1 MLNIIYHILFSLFTI
16 YVLIE
21 SISYAM
27 FEIKKQQNTFGG
39 SCVIAFSVFCIIL
52 GNIVVWMN

>member
-1 MLNIIYHILFSLFTI
+1 MLEIGYHILFSIFTV
-16 YVLIE
+16 YVLFE
-21 SISYAM
+21 SISYAI
-27 FEIKKQQNTFGG
+27 FEIEKQNNTFGG

>member
-1 MLNIIYHILFSLFTI
+1 MLNLMYHVLFLIFTI

-21 SISYAM
+21 SISYGI
-27 FEIKKQQNTFGG
+27 FEIKKEENKFGG
-39 SCVIAFSVFCIIL
+39 SCVIAFGVFCVIF